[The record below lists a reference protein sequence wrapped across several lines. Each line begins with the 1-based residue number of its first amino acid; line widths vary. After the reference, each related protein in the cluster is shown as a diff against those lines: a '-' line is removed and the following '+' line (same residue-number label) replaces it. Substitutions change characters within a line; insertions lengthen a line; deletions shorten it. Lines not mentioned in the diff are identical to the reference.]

1 MANPLSDRARPQ
13 ELAERGQAF
22 DFKGKISDFRR
33 LVEIVEADLE
43 RLSGDELPREW
54 QSAPVDIRLGFA
66 WADSRQEIPT
76 VEGEISTEI
85 AAVCQRCLEPFRLP
99 LETRLRLLLLKSGEA
114 PSAPGDFEVWEIEG
128 DAIRPIDIVEEALIM
143 ALPMSV
149 MHASRKLCGP
159 LADSVADDIEETVR
173 PFDNLRSLMNDTNN

>member
-1 MANPLSDRARPQ
+1 MGNPLCDRARPQ
-13 ELAERGQAF
+13 ELAQRGQAF

-33 LVEIVEADLE
+33 LVEVIEADLE

-66 WADSRQEIPT
+66 WADSRREIPA
-76 VEGEISTEI
+76 VEGEISTDI

-99 LETRLRLLLLKSGEA
+99 LETTFRMLLMKSGEA
-114 PSAPGDFEVWEIEG
+114 LSAPGDFEVWEIEG

-149 MHASRKLCGP
+149 MHASRELCGP
-159 LADSVADDIEETVR
+159 LANNVSDDIEETVR
-173 PFDNLRSLMNDTNN
+173 PFDNLRSLMNERNN